1 MPRPRS
7 RRPTLRRGLVPA
19 VAGVVVVAAA
29 VLAGPT
35 SASAVPAPT
44 AAGGW
49 HRVWVDR
56 FNGHAGSRV
65 RAGTWTY
72 DTGPGA
78 NFGTGEIETATDST
92 DNVFQDGRG
101 HLDIRAL
108 GSDRTWTSGRIRTSR
123 LFGAP
128 AGGEMRVSA
137 SIRQPNPASGL
148 GYWPAFWMLGPGDWP
163 GAGEID
169 VLEDVNARSQVAST
183 FHCGVY
189 PDGPCSEPNGI
200 GSGLLPCAGCQTG
213 FHTYAAVVD
222 RRDPA
227 HEQIRWYLDGTR
239 IFAVDQSQVPAAT
252 WTAAVDHDFTI
263 IFDLAIG
270 GGFPDGVCG
279 CTTPTPETT
288 SGGTLQVG
296 TSPSTNCGPDP
307 ATRLAGW

>member
-1 MPRPRS
+1 MSGPRS
-7 RRPTLRRGLVPA
+7 RPPTLRRGLLPA
-19 VAGVVVVAAA
+19 VACAVVVVAAL
-29 VLAGPT
+29 LAAPT
-35 SASAVPAPT
+35 SAAAGSAPAG
-44 AAGGW
+44 AGGW
-49 HRVWVDR
+49 HRVWADR
-56 FNGHAGSRV
+56 FNGAAGSRV
-65 RAGTWTY
+65 RADTWTY

-92 DNVFQDGRG
+92 ANVFQDGRG

-137 SIRQPNPASGL
+137 SIRQPDPAAGL

-189 PDGPCSEPNGI
+189 PDGPCNEPNGI

-213 FHTYAAVVD
+213 FHTYTAIVD
-222 RRDPA
+222 RRDPS
-227 HEQIRWYLDGTR
+227 HEQIRWYLDGAR
-239 IFAVDQSQVPAAT
+239 IFTVDQSQVPAAT
-252 WTAAVDHDFTI
+252 WTAAVDHDFTV

-279 CTTPTPETT
+279 CTTPTPDTT

-296 TSPSTNCGPDP
+296 YVAVDELRSRSGH
-307 ATRLAGW
+307 

>member
-1 MPRPRS
+1 M
-7 RRPTLRRGLVPA
+7 
-19 VAGVVVVAAA
+19 
-29 VLAGPT
+29 
-35 SASAVPAPT
+35 
-44 AAGGW
+44 
-49 HRVWVDR
+49 
-56 FNGHAGSRV
+56 
-65 RAGTWTY
+65 
-72 DTGPGA
+72 
-78 NFGTGEIETATDST
+78 
-92 DNVFQDGRG
+92 FQDGRG

-239 IFAVDQSQVPAAT
+239 IFAVDQSQVPAAVRRRRRI
-252 WTAAVDHDFTI
+252 AAPI
-263 IFDLAIG
+263 RPLG
-270 GGFPDGVCG
+270 LRDGDG
-279 CTTPTPETT
+279 DRP
-288 SGGTLQVG
+288 
-296 TSPSTNCGPDP
+296 
-307 ATRLAGW
+307 RAG